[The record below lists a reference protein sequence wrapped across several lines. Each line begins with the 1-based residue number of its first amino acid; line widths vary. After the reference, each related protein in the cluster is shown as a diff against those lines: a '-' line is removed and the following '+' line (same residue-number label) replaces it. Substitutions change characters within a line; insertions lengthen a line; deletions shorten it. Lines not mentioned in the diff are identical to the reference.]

1 MFCNFQTTA
10 SLFSPP
16 PIEKKFLKISYI
28 SYTNTPNFL

>member
-10 SLFSPP
+10 SLFSP

-28 SYTNTPNFL
+28 SYTNTANFL